1 MTTNHQWHDLYKAAM
16 LELNPAKLRSRIQ
29 LARAAMQQRS
39 DELVQDCGASS
50 LAEQR
55 MMADALWSLGVLE
68 RSELKSDFE
77 AFNQNSDN
85 TVMRHE
91 IA

>member
-1 MTTNHQWHDLYKAAM
+1 MATNGSWQDLYKAAM
-16 LELNPAKLRSRIQ
+16 LELNSAKLRSQIQ

-39 DELVQDCGASS
+39 EELVQDCGASS

-55 MMADALWSLGVLE
+55 MMADALWSLGMLE

-77 AFNQNSDN
+77 ARNQSSDN
-85 TVMRHE
+85 TVMRHGT
-91 IA
+91 A

>member
-1 MTTNHQWHDLYKAAM
+1 MTTNYQWYDLYKAAM

-29 LARAAMQQRS
+29 LARAALQQRS

-77 AFNQNSDN
+77 ARNQNSDN
-85 TVMRHE
+85 SVMRQE
-91 IA
+91 TA